1 MKNAQILI
9 FLIGFC
15 LITIA
20 TLGIGSSTSGNDMQ
34 GSEMSGPESKQIVQ
48 QPFVAR
54 LKSDNLKHRERAF
67 EAIRKERTELIRQL
81 VELAAEKV
89 EPLPYTD
96 SRFIEYPW
104 RDSKHLAILLL
115 GELRATEGVAVLLDN
130 IEYKNPKSIIVS
142 EYLDKGGWYPAA
154 ESLSKIGMPAVEQ
167 TIKKLGSY
175 EPKSNGSE
183 ICRWILKEILGVR
196 LARLRLQI
204 AIEET
209 RDEVVRKNLSAALPY
224 FKTNKEKA
232 EEERARR
239 QKNKESIRDQPVKK

>member
-1 MKNAQILI
+1 MKNAQVLIL
-9 FLIGFC
+9 LIGFC
-15 LITIA
+15 LVAIT
-20 TLGIGSSTSGNDMQ
+20 TSGIGSSTSSNNMQ
-34 GSEMSGPESKQIVQ
+34 GSEMSGPKSKQMVQ
-48 QPFVAR
+48 QPFVAS
-54 LKSDNLKHRERAF
+54 LKSDNLKYREKGF
-67 EAIRKERTELIRQL
+67 QAIRKERTELIRQL

-89 EPLPYTD
+89 EPLPSGD
-96 SRFIEYPW
+96 PRFMEYPW

-154 ESLSKIGMPAVEQ
+154 EALSKIGVPAVEPA
-167 TIKKLGSY
+167 IIKLGSY
-175 EPKSNGSE
+175 EPKSVGCEN
-183 ICRWILKEILGVR
+183 CRWILKEILGVR

-209 RDEVVRKNLSAALPY
+209 RDEAAKKNLTAALPY

-232 EEERARR
+232 DEERAQREQSR
-239 QKNKESIRDQPVKK
+239 